1 MLIFVHSSNE
11 DKICRFTYYIE
22 DIGSLRSVNAC
33 MLLLSVCR
41 SLSINIYVLRSILKL
56 NMFFMKVRCIWKTFK
71 SFPNF
76 LRHGFWC
83 PWKRLL
89 CLYDCFWGI
98 KKMST
103 ARRGY
108 MCTKI
113 FNSWNLVTLA
123 FKEHICNFI
132 HFDDPY
138 RTPHKIIPENKHLF
152 KTSIVTKND
161 N

>member
-1 MLIFVHSSNE
+1 MYVCLFVCLFV
-11 DKICRFTYYIE
+11 CR
-22 DIGSLRSVNAC
+22 
-33 MLLLSVCR
+33 LSV
-41 SLSINIYVLRSILKL
+41 NIYVLRSILKL

-89 CLYDCFWGI
+89 CLYGCFWGL
-98 KKMST
+98 KKYVNCPE
-103 ARRGY
+103 RGY
-108 MCTKI
+108 TCTKKI
-113 FNSWNLVTLA
+113 YSWNLVTLA

-138 RTPHKIIPENKHLF
+138 RIPHKIIPENKHLF
-152 KTSIVTKND
+152 KTSTATKKWQLKVWNLKILVFP
-161 N
+161 

>member
-1 MLIFVHSSNE
+1 MRVVCCCLFVCLNVN
-11 DKICRFTYYIE
+11 IC
-22 DIGSLRSVNAC
+22 
-33 MLLLSVCR
+33 
-41 SLSINIYVLRSILKL
+41 VLRSIWKF
-56 NMFFMKVRCIWKTFK
+56 NMFFMKVKCIWKTFK
-71 SFPNF
+71 SSSNF

-89 CLYDCFWGI
+89 WLFGCFWGL
-98 KKMST
+98 KKYVN
-103 ARRGY
+103 RPDGGY
-108 MCTKI
+108 MYTKK
-113 FNSWNLVTLA
+113 FYSWNLVTLT

-152 KTSIVTKND
+152 KTSIATKSD

>member
-1 MLIFVHSSNE
+1 MYVCLFVV
-11 DKICRFTYYIE
+11 C
-22 DIGSLRSVNAC
+22 
-33 MLLLSVCR
+33 LSVC
-41 SLSINIYVLRSILKL
+41 LSVNIYVLWSILKF

-71 SFPNF
+71 SFPKF

-89 CLYDCFWGI
+89 CLYDCFLGL
-98 KKMST
+98 KKYVSCPDG
-103 ARRGY
+103 GY
-108 MCTKI
+108 TCTKI
-113 FNSWNLVTLA
+113 FYSWNLVTLA

-152 KTSIVTKND
+152 KTSTATKKWQLKVWNLKILVFP
-161 N
+161 